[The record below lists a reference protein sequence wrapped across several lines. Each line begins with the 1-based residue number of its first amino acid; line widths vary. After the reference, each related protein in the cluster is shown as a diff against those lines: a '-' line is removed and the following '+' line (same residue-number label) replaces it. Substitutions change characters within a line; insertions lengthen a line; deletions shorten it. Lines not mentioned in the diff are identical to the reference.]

1 MLGFDETAER
11 NFELKI
17 QNQQL
22 VIVTFSL
29 SFNALTFRNNYP
41 TNGQEF
47 EVSVQ
52 KLENVA
58 EIVSTDENFDIF
70 WNQYENFYKS
80 PGSKFVLKLR
90 LGDP

>member
-58 EIVSTDENFDIF
+58 EIVSTDANFDIF
-70 WNQYENFYKS
+70 GISMKNFTNHRTQYS
-80 PGSKFVLKLR
+80 VLKLR